1 VSGAR
6 PDRRPQ
12 ESPAWDLAFL
22 RAGLLVTVPL
32 TAVAVVLVGL
42 LQGWGDGLSVLVG
55 AAVVTAFFCA
65 SGLVVTW
72 AGRVHDSYTLPAA
85 LGTFLVKML
94 LLAALLHS
102 LPADGWVD
110 RRVLGWTVVAGA
122 LLWSVVQARWVW
134 ARPLYYVPPP
144 SAPEAAPGTAPGSAP
159 DPAPDSGGGPAEP
172 PLRDPETR
180 TTRG

>member
-1 VSGAR
+1 VSAG

-32 TAVAVVLVGL
+32 TAVAVVVVGL
-42 LQGWGDGLSVLVG
+42 VQGWGSGLSVLIG
-55 AAVVTAFFCA
+55 AAVVTAFFGA

-94 LLAALLHS
+94 LLAALLHA

-110 RRVLGWTVVAGA
+110 LRVLGWTVVAGA
-122 LLWSVVQARWVW
+122 LLWSGVQARWVW
-134 ARPLYYVPPP
+134 ARPVYYVTPP
-144 SAPEAAPGTAPGSAP
+144 SAPDA
-159 DPAPDSGGGPAEP
+159 APDSSGGPAEP

>member
-1 VSGAR
+1 VSGSPA
-6 PDRRPQ
+6 DRRP
-12 ESPAWDLAFL
+12 EERPGWDLAFL

-32 TAVAVVLVGL
+32 TVVAVLLVGL
-42 LQGWGDGLSVLVG
+42 VLSWADGLSVLVG
-55 AAVVTAFFCA
+55 AAVVSAFFCV

-85 LGTFLVKML
+85 LGTFMVKML
-94 LLAALLHS
+94 VLVGLLQAL
-102 LPADGWVD
+102 PEDGWVD

-134 ARPLYYVPPP
+134 TKPVYYVPPP
-144 SAPEAAPGTAPGSAP
+144 PAPTPDGAAP
-159 DPAPDSGGGPAEP
+159 EP

>member
-1 VSGAR
+1 MTGA
-6 PDRRPQ
+6 PAGRRP
-12 ESPAWDLAFL
+12 EEAPGWDLAFL
-22 RAGLLVTVPL
+22 RAGLLVTLPL

-42 LQGWGDGLSVLVG
+42 LRSWADGLSVLVG
-55 AAVVTAFFCA
+55 AAVVTAFFSA

-94 LLAALLHS
+94 LLAGLLQAL
-102 LPADGWVD
+102 PEDGWVD
-110 RRVLGWTVVAGA
+110 RRVLGWAVVAGA

-134 ARPLYYVPPP
+134 AKPLYYVPPP
-144 SAPEAAPGTAPGSAP
+144 
-159 DPAPDSGGGPAEP
+159 PAPTSEDGPAEP